1 MTGMDNYRISNEIT
15 YKLNYHF
22 VFCTRYRRKIFIEP
36 ELEKRF
42 DLLVRDVC
50 GGLDIQVTSI
60 LCGEDYAH
68 ITLAAPPSLSPT
80 EIMAKIKR
88 TTSKKLRE
96 EFSYLQHLPS
106 LWTRLYLVS
115 TDDVISESIIQKYVG
130 QQKTRG

>member
-1 MTGMDNYRISNEIT
+1 MSGMDNYRINNEIT

-42 DLLVRDVC
+42 DLLVRDIC
-50 GGLDIQVTSI
+50 DDYGIQVTSI
-60 LCGEDYAH
+60 ICGEDYAY
-68 ITLAAPPSLSPT
+68 ITLTAPPSLSPT
-80 EIMAKIKR
+80 DIMAKIKR

-96 EFSYLQHLPS
+96 EFSYLKHLPS

-115 TDDVISESIIQKYVG
+115 TDAVISESIIQKYVE